1 MQPISYLTDTAK
13 TLALPPIPNVVIT
26 PLSAPMRF
34 LVPPK
39 ELLPG
44 LPQQSIL
51 LIRSIYERMG
61 HLSPT
66 KDRSSRIE
74 KKKILVGFARVDN
87 CNFPS

>member
-1 MQPISYLTDTAK
+1 MVT
-13 TLALPPIPNVVIT
+13 T
-26 PLSAPMRF
+26 PLSAPMSF
-34 LVPPK
+34 LVPP
-39 ELLPG
+39 EERLPG

-51 LIRSIYERMG
+51 LSGSIYKRMG

-87 CNFPS
+87 RNFPS